1 MDSVEPCK
9 VEYCTVDACRVDW
22 TTSVFVEIVDPVAVE
37 NNSAVADIDEPNKVE
52 YCNVV
57 VVIVE
62 PCSVELD
69 VIIFAVN
76 CEIISVDALS
86 VEFTISEL
94 DVRFCVVIVE
104 PVMVVLTAIVSVIID
119 IPVAVLYD
127 RFWLLI
133 EPDCALNTLIV
144 DPDAVEKFK
153 LRTLI

>member
-1 MDSVEPCK
+1 MEIVDPVAVENNSAVADIDEPNR
-9 VEYCTVDACRVDW
+9 VEYCNVVAVIVVAA
-22 TTSVFVEIVDPVAVE
+22 SVFAKIVDPVAVE

-69 VIIFAVN
+69 VITFAVN

-104 PVMVVLTAIVSVIID
+104 PVTVDVIASVF
-119 IPVAVLYD
+119 VETV
-127 RFWLLI
+127 
-133 EPDCALNTLIV
+133 EPI
-144 DPDAVEKFK
+144 AVE
-153 LRTLI
+153 